1 MAKSKYWKSLC
12 VDYVCNTIKD
22 ENLKADVETYL
33 RNHPDV
39 RNEIDA
45 LKKTLTTTDPIGQIN
60 LPDKI
65 LDDLEIKVYKRL
77 ASDESSQKLSVFPYI
92 ADTVSAR
99 TLWIQGGLLAVTLL
113 VLGLALTPFF
123 VNPIRSKDS
132 ISGVSTDPPSIFLTT
147 QQKRMEQY
155 RQQEIQRHFEE
166 AIEAKHLRNDN
177 WSTTSQFRLLR
188 ENAKGTGWAE
198 IIDQQIQ
205 VAQASPNKGF

>member
-22 ENLKADVETYL
+22 ENLIADVETYL

-132 ISGVSTDPPSIFLTT
+132 ISGVSTAPPSIFLTT

>member
-22 ENLKADVETYL
+22 ENLIADVETYL

-123 VNPIRSKDS
+123 VNPIRSKNS

-205 VAQASPNKGF
+205 VAQASFNKGF

>member
-1 MAKSKYWKSLC
+1 MAKSKYWESLY

-22 ENLKADVETYL
+22 ENLIADVETYL
-33 RNHPDV
+33 QNHPDA

-99 TLWIQGGLLAVTLL
+99 TLWVQGGLLAVTLL

-132 ISGVSTDPPSIFLTT
+132 ISGVSTAPPSIFLTT

-205 VAQASPNKGF
+205 VAQASFNKGF

>member
-22 ENLKADVETYL
+22 ENLIADVETYL
-33 RNHPDV
+33 QNHPDV

-123 VNPIRSKDS
+123 VNPIRFKDS
-132 ISGVSTDPPSIFLTT
+132 ISGVSTAPPSIFLTT

-205 VAQASPNKGF
+205 VAQASFNKGF

>member
-22 ENLKADVETYL
+22 ENLIADVETYL
-33 RNHPDV
+33 QNHPDV

-77 ASDESSQKLSVFPYI
+77 ASDESSQKLSVFPHR

-99 TLWIQGGLLAVTLL
+99 TLWTQGGLLTVTLL

-205 VAQASPNKGF
+205 VAQASFNKGF

>member
-22 ENLKADVETYL
+22 ENLIADVETYL
-33 RNHPDV
+33 QNHPDV

-132 ISGVSTDPPSIFLTT
+132 ISGVSTAPPSIFLTT

-198 IIDQQIQ
+198 IIDQQIR
-205 VAQASPNKGF
+205 VAQASFNKGF

>member
-1 MAKSKYWKSLC
+1 MAKSKYWESLC

-22 ENLKADVETYL
+22 ENLIADVETYL

-132 ISGVSTDPPSIFLTT
+132 ISGVSTAPPSIFLTT

-205 VAQASPNKGF
+205 VAQASFNKGF

>member
-22 ENLKADVETYL
+22 ENLIADVETYL

-99 TLWIQGGLLAVTLL
+99 TLWIQGGLLIVTLL

-132 ISGVSTDPPSIFLTT
+132 TSGVSTAPPSIFLTT

-166 AIEAKHLRNDN
+166 AIEAKYLRNDN

>member
-22 ENLKADVETYL
+22 ENLIADVETYL

-205 VAQASPNKGF
+205 VAQASFNKGF

>member
-22 ENLKADVETYL
+22 ENLIADVETYL
-33 RNHPDV
+33 QNHPDV

-155 RQQEIQRHFEE
+155 R
-166 AIEAKHLRNDN
+166 
-177 WSTTSQFRLLR
+177 
-188 ENAKGTGWAE
+188 
-198 IIDQQIQ
+198 
-205 VAQASPNKGF
+205 

>member
-22 ENLKADVETYL
+22 ENLIADVETYL

-99 TLWIQGGLLAVTLL
+99 TLWIQRGLLTVTLL

-205 VAQASPNKGF
+205 VAQASLNKGF